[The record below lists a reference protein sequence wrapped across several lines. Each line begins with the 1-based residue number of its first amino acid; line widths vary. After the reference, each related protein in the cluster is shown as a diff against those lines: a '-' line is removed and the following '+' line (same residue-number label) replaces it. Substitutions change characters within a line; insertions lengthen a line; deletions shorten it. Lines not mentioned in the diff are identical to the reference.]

1 MLRCRRVALPE
12 QTIQTERERFR
23 ARARARARIHNLD
36 TSPQE
41 LGSNEEWDR
50 CEQDCAHFVDTH
62 VKIDE
67 PQARDSKVIPFKLW
81 PDQPARADLP
91 PILSQRG
98 ALARMVAE
106 RLLVILKA
114 RQLGISWLCCAYAL
128 WICIF
133 KPGSLVLL
141 FSMGAREAYELAR
154 RIKVMYERLPQ
165 WVRDQC
171 PLEQQ
176 SLHKL
181 VWKNGSTIRSLAA
194 TKSAGR
200 SFTATL
206 VLMDEAAF
214 MANGE
219 ELYNA
224 LKPTIDGGGQLF
236 VVSTANGET
245 GFFYKLWKDAEKG
258 INNFRTLFLSWRARP
273 DRTDA
278 WRLRVAQEAISS
290 VHDLQEYPNTAD
302 EAFQATS
309 VDRFLQSML
318 WWKACGPT
326 PENPKPIPDLTRNDP
341 MVIALDAGGTG
352 TDPETMADSF
362 GMIACSIHPTDSNLI
377 AVQFEREWRPP
388 KKGKPLDYD
397 LIESEISAFCNQWNV
412 LCLVYDPSQMHQMAT
427 RLANVVL
434 TEKFNQGGDRLA
446 ADKNLL
452 DLIVQ
457 RRIVHRGE
465 GGEDGALYRHLNNA
479 NAKPSQ
485 DGRKL
490 RIVKRKE
497 SLKIDLAV
505 SCSMAAYKIGLLYAN
520 RARVA

>member
-1 MLRCRRVALPE
+1 MSALE
-12 QTIQTERERFR
+12 SITTERERFR
-23 ARARARARIHNLD
+23 ARARARARIHNYD
-36 TSPQE
+36 TIAPEVGSRQE
-41 LGSNEEWDR
+41 WNK
-50 CEQDCAHFVDTH
+50 CEADCAHFVDTH

-81 PDQPARADLP
+81 PK
-91 PILSQRG
+91 QRE
-98 ALARMVAE
+98 ALQQMVVD

-128 WICIF
+128 WVCIF

-154 RIKVMYERLPQ
+154 RIKVMYERLPL
-165 WVRDQC
+165 WLREAV
-171 PLEQQ
+171 PLEGQ

-214 MANGE
+214 MSYGE
-219 ELYNA
+219 DLYSA

-245 GFFYKLWKDAEKG
+245 GFFYKLWKDAEKL
-258 INNFRTLFLSWRARP
+258 INNFKTLFLSWRAP
-273 DRTDA
+273 HRTDA
-278 WRLRVAQEAISS
+278 WRQRVAQEAISS
-290 VHDLQEYPNTAD
+290 VIDLQEYPNTPE
-302 EAFQATS
+302 EAFQATGQ
-309 VDRFLQSML
+309 DRFLQSML
-318 WWKACGPT
+318 WWKACGPSADN
-326 PENPKPIPDLTRNDP
+326 PEPVPPLTKNDP

-362 GMIACSIHPTDSNLI
+362 GMVACSIHPTNPNLI
-377 AVQFEREWRPP
+377 AVQYEREWKP
-388 KKGKPLDYD
+388 KRKGAPLNYD
-397 LIESEISAFCNQWNV
+397 EIEQEITEFCNQWNV
-412 LCLVYDPSQMHQMAT
+412 LVLVYDPTQLHQMAT
-427 RLANVVL
+427 RLTNVVL
-434 TEKFNQGGDRLA
+434 TEKFNQGAARLE

-452 DLIVQ
+452 DLIIQ
-457 RRIVHRGE
+457 RRLVHRGE
-465 GGEDGALYRHLNNA
+465 NGEEGDLYKHINNA
-479 NAKPSQ
+479 DAKFSQ

-505 SCSMAAYKIGLLYAN
+505 ACSMAAYKIGLLYAD
-520 RARVA
+520 RARIA